1 MKSKKELLK
10 LNWPLI
16 EQQMKRKKITQIKLA
31 ELLGISRNAISSW
44 KSNLYSPTNDKID
57 KLCSI
62 LEIDNSSIFLT
73 TAQIKQKTH
82 FYQSELLATM
92 LALSKLEDILSVDES
107 NSHFK
112 DGEKEEIKI
121 KSENLRRLLL
131 VIYSREEKI

>member
-1 MKSKKELLK
+1 MESKKELLK

-44 KSNLYSPTNDKID
+44 KSNLYSPTNDRID

-73 TAQIKQKTH
+73 TALMKQKSH
-82 FYQSELLATM
+82 SYQSELLSTM
-92 LALSKLEDILSVDES
+92 LALSKLEDLLSVDES
-107 NSHFK
+107 NDHFK
-112 DGEKEEIKI
+112 NDEKEEVKI

-131 VIYSREEKI
+131 AIYNREER